1 MMKQMYI
8 KINNIWHND
17 KFVKNNNEESKRF
30 TNYEALLL
38 KLGEK
43 TKENLLREMPRKSVP
58 QLIIINGV
66 DSVGKTTI
74 VQNLIKKFED
84 QGLKVIN
91 NTFKRKR
98 NDNPKFIK
106 PTMKYE
112 WLFRKKVVQQIN
124 RRIITYDK
132 QDIILLD
139 KSPYCEYFYQ
149 KTKSF
154 DRGYITP
161 YGNHQ
166 MKEEI
171 FRYKDIIDNAIVIFL
186 ENKSCW
192 ENYYKRETKKD
203 NGRHK
208 SSYETL
214 KKGEYLDMLDL
225 LRMNINKYNE
235 VYENINKYPKYQII
249 DERLYRVKNKIPHLV
264 IKEDEYE
271 GMMYLLHDHELAA
284 HFGIRATQEK
294 IKEKYYWKGM
304 DRDIEG
310 YVKSCEQCQR
320 RGEISSKYE
329 MNPIETKEPFY
340 QIGIDFVGPLPFTK
354 NRKRYIIVAM
364 DYFTKWPEARAVTRD
379 TAEETAK

>member
-1 MMKQMYI
+1 MKQTYI
-8 KINNIWHND
+8 KINNIWHNE
-17 KFVKNNNEESKRF
+17 KFVKNNNEKSKRF

-43 TKENLLREMPRKSVP
+43 TRENLLKKMNRKSVP
-58 QLIIINGV
+58 QLIIIDGV
-66 DSVGKTTI
+66 DGIGKTTI

-91 NTFKRKR
+91 NTFKRRR

-112 WLFRKKVVQQIN
+112 WLFRKEVVQQIN

-154 DRGYITP
+154 NRGYITP
-161 YGNHQ
+161 YGNYR

-171 FRYKDIIDNAIVIFL
+171 FRYKDIIDNVIVIFL

-203 NGRHK
+203 
-208 SSYETL
+208 E
-214 KKGEYLDMLDL
+214 ED
-225 LRMNINKYNE
+225 INHHMK
-235 VYENINKYPKYQII
+235 
-249 DERLYRVKNKIPHLV
+249 H
-264 IKEDEYE
+264 
-271 GMMYLLHDHELAA
+271 
-284 HFGIRATQEK
+284 
-294 IKEKYYWKGM
+294 
-304 DRDIEG
+304 
-310 YVKSCEQCQR
+310 
-320 RGEISSKYE
+320 
-329 MNPIETKEPFY
+329 
-340 QIGIDFVGPLPFTK
+340 
-354 NRKRYIIVAM
+354 
-364 DYFTKWPEARAVTRD
+364 
-379 TAEETAK
+379 